1 MADFSYIAPNGVG
14 QQGTTEPGIQG
25 GIQQIPFRNMQDA
38 QLSGF
43 DGFVPSAEYPSGY
56 IGTIQSRRED
66 RFLDNLKNQL
76 NQRSY
81 QRGVHKGEKI
91 NPTDYFWPSE
101 LTELRGLAREAQV
114 TYQPDNATYASPR
127 NAPLGTPLEQ
137 MMASGGTQLPVG
149 PRGRMQPPP
158 APGSVNPAIA
168 ANLRYLSPS
177 WR

>member
-25 GIQQIPFRNMQDA
+25 GVQQIPFRNKQDA
-38 QLSGF
+38 DLSGF
-43 DGFVPSAEYPSGY
+43 GGFVPSAAYPDGY
-56 IGTIQSRRED
+56 LGTIQSRRND

-76 NQRSY
+76 NQRGY

-91 NPTDYFWPSE
+91 DAADYFWPSE
-101 LTELRGLAREAQV
+101 LRDTRGLARESKV
-114 TYQPDNATYASPR
+114 TPQPDGTLSSPR